1 LRSAQAGLVERN
13 VGLKALQVIGAAL
26 NVLKRRCAAQAG
38 RSPGG
43 TLACTKVHVE
53 RERVKRLPPALALGV
68 LVALAGLLA
77 VALPA
82 GADIEENYGLQ
93 WLFDARGP
101 VQPPSEVVV
110 VAIDE
115 LSARKLGLPDKP
127 RDWPRSLH
135 AELVDHL
142 AAAGARVVCFDMTF
156 ETPSAVPENDDA
168 FARAIGRARNVLLT
182 ESIHREVVTMK
193 GAAGE
198 PIGSATIEQPIPPLP
213 ELQNAALGYAP
224 FLLPKSARVNLYW
237 TFWGGAADAPTLPVL
252 AFHAYAPE
260 AVRELQLM
268 LGQVK
273 PEADLAHIRSLRQAL
288 MHDAPLRD
296 RVLSWLG
303 DKNAGLGKHN
313 HRLIRSLV
321 QLHSSHETS
330 HLNFYGPARSIN
342 TVPYFRVLE
351 AARSGGAATDGSLGP
366 GAFKG
371 KAVFVGYSAA
381 TPAGQDRLRDH
392 YRTVYSDAQEL
403 DLNGVE
409 ILATAFANLLEDRA
423 LKPVPTEWEALI
435 VLAWGMALGWACHRL
450 RPWRLAA
457 AGAVAMAWLATAYAL
472 FVGAAIWLPF
482 AIAIGVQAPLALLA
496 GFWLRYRE
504 TKTEREAI
512 RQAFGYYVPSTAVD
526 QLART
531 VGPMTASNR
540 VVFGA
545 CLASDAQNYT
555 TLAEKMDPREL
566 GTLMNA
572 YYAEMFVPVER
583 RGGVVID
590 VVGDAMVAIWAK
602 ASTDA
607 ELRLSA
613 CEAALDIIEALD
625 RFNQLQG
632 EHMALPTRLGL
643 HSGEMLV
650 GSIGGSHHYEYRA
663 VGDIVNTASRI
674 QGLNKVLGT
683 RLLASQETMAGMD
696 QFVNRPLGSF
706 LMAGKT
712 SAVSVV
718 ELLGRKQDDA
728 SQTSDLCKAFA
739 EALSEYQA
747 RRWPEASAGFSN
759 ILVRL
764 PDDGPSR
771 FYRERCELLV
781 ANAPGG
787 DWAPTLRIDTK

>member
-1 LRSAQAGLVERN
+1 M
-13 VGLKALQVIGAAL
+13 
-26 NVLKRRCAAQAG
+26 
-38 RSPGG
+38 
-43 TLACTKVHVE
+43 
-53 RERVKRLPPALALGV
+53 KRLPPALALGV

-77 VALPA
+77 VALPH

-101 VQPPSEVVV
+101 VAPPSEVVV

-168 FARAIGRARNVLLT
+168 FARAIARARNVLLT
-182 ESIHREVVTMK
+182 ESIHREVVPMK

-198 PIGSATIEQPIPPLP
+198 PLGSATIEQPIPPLP

-260 AVRELQLM
+260 AVRELQRM

-273 PEADLAHIRSLRQAL
+273 PATTGVAPANASAPALHAPPEADLAQIRSLRQAL
-288 MHDAPLRD
+288 MQDAPLRD
-296 RVLSWLG
+296 RILSSLG
-303 DKNAGLGKHN
+303 DGNVGDGTDKH
-313 HRLIRSLV
+313 RPIRALL
-321 QLHSSHETS
+321 QLHASHETN
-330 HLNFYGPARSIN
+330 HLNFYGPARSIT

-351 AARSGGAATDGSLGP
+351 AARAGGAAADGSLGP

-392 YRTVYSDAQEL
+392 YRTVYSDAQGL

-435 VLAWGMALGWACHRL
+435 AVAWGLALGWACHRL
-450 RPWRLAA
+450 RPWRLVA
-457 AGAVAMAWLATAYAL
+457 AGAVATAWLAAAYGL
-472 FVGAAIWLPF
+472 FVGAAVWLPF
-482 AIAIGVQAPLALLA
+482 ATAIGVQAPLALL
-496 GFWLRYRE
+496 GSFWLRYRE

-531 VGPMTASNR
+531 VGPVTASNR

-602 ASTDA
+602 ASTNA
-607 ELRLSA
+607 ELRISA
-613 CEAALDIIEALD
+613 CEAALDIIDALD
-625 RFNQLQG
+625 KFNRQQG

-683 RLLASQETMAGMD
+683 RLLASQETIEGMD
-696 QFVNRPLGSF
+696 RFVTRPLGSF
-706 LMAGKT
+706 LMAGKQ

-718 ELLGRKQDDA
+718 ELLGRQQDA
-728 SQTSDLCKAFA
+728 PSQTSDLGQAFA
-739 EALSEYQA
+739 QALGAYQA
-747 RRWPEASAGFSN
+747 QRWPDACTEFAN
-759 ILVRL
+759 ILRSH

-771 FYRERCELLV
+771 FYRERCEHLL
-781 ANAPGG
+781 ASPQGH
-787 DWAPTLRIDTK
+787 DWAPTIRIDTK